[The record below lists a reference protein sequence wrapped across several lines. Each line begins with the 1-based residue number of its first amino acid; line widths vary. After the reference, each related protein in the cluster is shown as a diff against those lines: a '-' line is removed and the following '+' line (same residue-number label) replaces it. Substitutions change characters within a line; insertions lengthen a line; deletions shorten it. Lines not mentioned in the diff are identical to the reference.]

1 MWYERLSSALKRH
14 GFHTSHYDDAL
25 FINNSVKPTVWC
37 LVYVDDILMMST
49 SKKTLNMCVE
59 KLKSEFEMTV
69 SEEPSQYLG
78 MNVTK
83 NQETG
88 EITISQEKYIQ
99 TMIKRYDVVAPRKT
113 YTSIIPPLDRV
124 SRRDE
129 EAMGQ
134 YEYQAKV

>member
-1 MWYERLSSALKRH
+1 M
-14 GFHTSHYDDAL
+14 
-25 FINNSVKPTVWC
+25 WC
-37 LVYVDDILMMST
+37 LVYVYDILMMSA
-49 SKKTLNMCVE
+49 SKKNLNMCAD

-83 NQETG
+83 NEEAG

-99 TMIKRYDVVAPRKT
+99 TMIKRYDVVPPRKT
-113 YTSIIPPLDRV
+113 YTPIIPPLDRV
-124 SRRDE
+124 SIRDE

-134 YEYQAKV
+134 